1 MDQVGK
7 GAMVNE
13 EEIGANKGGILT
25 KGSPPFLQ
33 LHGCRKEMKQVG
45 GKSPECIHHIA
56 SLGGDWCS

>member
-25 KGSPPFLQ
+25 KGSPPSFS
-33 LHGCRKEMKQVG
+33 CTDVEKK
-45 GKSPECIHHIA
+45 
-56 SLGGDWCS
+56 